1 MFSLQF
7 VEMFVLE
14 NHFFF
19 FAVLAKCNAI
29 TFEFLLDLRTFK
41 VFKRSLEVRIK
52 TF

>member
-14 NHFFF
+14 NHFLFF

-29 TFEFLLDLRTFK
+29 TFEFLLDLITFK
-41 VFKRSLEVRIK
+41 VFICGRAN
-52 TF
+52 